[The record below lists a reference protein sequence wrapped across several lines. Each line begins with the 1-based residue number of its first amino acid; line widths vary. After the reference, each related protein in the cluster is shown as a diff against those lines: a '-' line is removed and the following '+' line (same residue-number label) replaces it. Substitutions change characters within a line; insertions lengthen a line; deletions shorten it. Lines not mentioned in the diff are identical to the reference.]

1 MWRFFPILRKLKTCG
16 MKRLSLF
23 NLSGQALDK
32 FQRSAVTGGGLS
44 SCVCAHICAGCPC
57 RGNDVEDTA
66 EATLD
71 PEY

>member
-1 MWRFFPILRKLKTCG
+1 
-16 MKRLSLF
+16 MKRLSLL

-57 RGNDVEDTA
+57 RGNDVEAVIMYNGASDNDVEDTA